1 MKTAFKR
8 VRGAL
13 SKLGHKVNG
22 TESAKRRATMHRGQA
37 KDPGVSKSQ
46 AEGIRGSLG
55 GGNIGGL
62 G

>member
-1 MKTAFKR
+1 MESKMAR

-13 SKLGHKVNG
+13 SKLGHKVIG
-22 TESAKRRATMHRGQA
+22 TESAKRRATQRQQQSGQ
-37 KDPGVSKSQ
+37 PGVSQTQ
-46 AEGIRGSLG
+46 AQGIRGSIG